1 MGTCRAAARTVA
13 NPSDWPKC
21 PLAKVP
27 VLWGFGSLG
36 GAGG

>member
-21 PLAKVP
+21 PFYGVLAVWGAP
-27 VLWGFGSLG
+27 VGNTSG
-36 GAGG
+36 